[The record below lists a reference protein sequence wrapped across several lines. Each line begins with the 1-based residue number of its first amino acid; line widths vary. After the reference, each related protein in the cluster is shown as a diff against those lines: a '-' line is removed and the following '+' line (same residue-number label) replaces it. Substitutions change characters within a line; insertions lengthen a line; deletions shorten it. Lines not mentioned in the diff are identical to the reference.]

1 MEVQQKEF
9 LSVLELQRWLG
20 ISRSKSYELIQPG
33 PDSLPAYRIGRR
45 LLVRRSEV
53 EEWLGNH
60 RYYSGFTGGSR

>member
-9 LSVLELQRWLG
+9 LSVRELQRWLG
-20 ISRSKSYELIQPG
+20 ISRSKSYELIQLG

-53 EEWLGNH
+53 EKWLENH
-60 RYYSGFTGGSR
+60 RYCSGFGGGSR